1 MVTEVQLLILYTTL
15 WFPISVNL
23 FVDKYI
29 YVVYNNNLLNITT
42 MILDEENCARH
53 GYTFVVIFGVDTLN
67 NR

>member
-42 MILDEENCARH
+42 MILDEENCVRH
-53 GYTFVVIFGVDTLN
+53 GYTIVVIFGVDTLN